1 MGSSETKNKSKETNK
16 KADNSEFNFCVNF
29 SLFRL

>member
-16 KADNSEFNFCVNF
+16 KADNSEFNFCVSF
-29 SLFRL
+29 S